1 MSFQIIYTKKGLEK
15 LALAETGMPLVL
27 EKFAVGSGELE
38 PSEAQTALQ
47 DEKFRTYISNISQ
60 GVINKTNLLL
70 NCVIP
75 SDSGIEESF
84 TINELGLFDTVGDLI
99 AIAKVPSSDY
109 VVNTSGVSSEK
120 VYNIT
125 LKVSN
130 TADVTLNL
138 NSSTLATA
146 GSVAE
151 LQAMVAEL
159 QRKNDERIGT
169 MFDCPFDEIP
179 SGALECNGQSLN
191 KLQYAKL
198 FAKIGTKYGGDT
210 LNFNLPDSRN
220 RGTRH
225 AGADTGAVGTTQE
238 DAIQNASGTISIS
251 KEDHSNLA
259 GNWNANGIFQGR
271 AATGDAQNSNVIEI
285 TQSGISPAVNRR
297 EMEYNF
303 SWALRTADETRVKA
317 LITRKAIWYE

>member
-15 LALAETGMPLVL
+15 LALAETGTPLVL

-60 GVINKTNLLL
+60 GVIDKSNLLL

-84 TINELGLFDTVGDLI
+84 TINELGLFDVVGDLI

-130 TADVTLNL
+130 TAEVTLNL
-138 NSSTLATA
+138 NTSTLATA

-169 MFDCPFDEIP
+169 IFDITAKVPTG
-179 SGALECNGQSLN
+179 SLECIGQTLN
-191 KLQYAKL
+191 QADYPKL
-198 FAKIGTKYGGDT
+198 FAVIGTMFGGDET
-210 LNFNLPDSRN
+210 TFNLPNTRN
-220 RGTRH
+220 RVLRHHDGT
-225 AGADTGAVGTTQE
+225 TSNVGTTQE
-238 DAIQNASGTISIS
+238 DAM
-251 KEDHSNLA
+251 
-259 GNWNANGIFQGR
+259 QGW
-271 AATGDAQNSNVIEI
+271 QF
-285 TQSGISPAVNRR
+285 
-297 EMEYNF
+297 NF
-303 SWALRTADETRVKA
+303 SVVDENNTIGAIGNPNPDGRGYTDLSSSAYVFDNSGVTRSNIHTRIHVGNKIECRTADETRVKA
-317 LITRKAIWYE
+317 LITRRGIWYE